1 MKKILAKLL
10 AAALVV
16 VMVLTLVACGAKP
29 ELDFDDAAE
38 NLEDN
43 GYTVNY
49 TDEDLDVPY
58 AKRLY
63 AYDDD
68 NSLVI
73 IEFQD
78 TKSAKLY
85 YENIKMEYDWE
96 IDELKL
102 ELEALELE
110 KETYEHIIEEYDR
123 DLSNDEIDDY
133 EEEIDD
139 IEDDIKEIE
148 KEIKKMKEDYSF
160 GRSGKIVWAGSVDAI
175 EDSKK

>member
-29 ELDFDDAAE
+29 ELDLEDAAE

-43 GYTVNY
+43 GYTVHY

-58 AKRLY
+58 AKRLS

-68 NSLVI
+68 NTLVI

-85 YENIKMEYDWE
+85 YESIKMEYDCE

-102 ELEALELE
+102 ELEGLELE
-110 KETYEHIIEEYDR
+110 KELYEHIIEEYDR

-148 KEIKKMKEDYSF
+148 KEIEKMKEDYSF
-160 GRSGKIVWAGSVDAI
+160 GRSGKIVWAGTVDAI
-175 EDSKK
+175 EDSKR